1 MKHLFSTFAGR
12 LKLLLLCALFLTS
25 LARAYPPAPH
35 HLIFGLVRDDFG
47 TPMMSPRVQV
57 ILETPTGTQIAT
69 TVSPASAPGVN
80 YQLEVPMDAGI
91 TPDLY
96 EPSALQNA
104 APFKMVV
111 VIGAVTNLP
120 IQMAGD
126 FSHLGLPGQQT
137 RIDLTLGAD
146 LNGNGIPDAWELAYL
161 AALHSNLTLADL
173 TANTILGPD
182 GLTLLQEFLA
192 GYYPFD
198 PSDSFKLQLVDASG
212 GLPTLQFTVI
222 TGRAYTV
229 LGSPDMQNWSPLSF
243 VIPAEGSNGATHD
256 YYIAHSVSTLQVRV
270 LQPASGPE
278 MHYFR
283 LVLQ

>member
-1 MKHLFSTFAGR
+1 MKHLIYNYQR
-12 LKLLLLCALFLTS
+12 RVKLLFFGFLLTASF
-25 LARAYPPAPH
+25 ARAYPPAPH
-35 HLIFGLVRDDFG
+35 HVIFGLVRDDFG
-47 TPMMSPRVQV
+47 TPMMSRQIQV
-57 ILETPTGTQIAT
+57 ILETPTGIRIAT
-69 TVSPASAPGVN
+69 AISPAEAPGVN
-80 YQLEVPMDAGI
+80 YQLEIPMDAGI

-111 VIGAVTNLP
+111 VIGSVTNLP

-137 RIDLTLGAD
+137 RVDLTLGAD
-146 LNGNGIPDAWELAYL
+146 VNGNGIPDAWELAYL

-173 TANTILGPD
+173 SANSVLGPD

-198 PSDSFKLQLVDASG
+198 PGDSFKLQLVDAHG
-212 GLPTLQFTVI
+212 GAPILQFTAI
-222 TGRAYTV
+222 TGRSYTV
-229 LGSPDMQNWSPLSF
+229 LGSADMQNWSPLSF
-243 VIPAEGSNGATHD
+243 VIPAEGTNGPAHS
-256 YYIAHSVSTLQVRV
+256 YYIAQAVNTLQVQV
-270 LQPASGPE
+270 LQPGSGPE

-283 LVLQ
+283 LALQ

>member
-1 MKHLFSTFAGR
+1 MKQLICNYPRR
-12 LKLLLLCALFLTS
+12 LKYLLLGGLLMAS

-47 TPMMSPRVQV
+47 TPMMSRQVQV

-69 TVSPASAPGVN
+69 TISPAAAPGVN

-91 TPDLY
+91 TPDVY

-111 VIGAVTNLP
+111 VIGSITNLP

-126 FSHLGLPGQQT
+126 FSHLGQPGQQT

-146 LNGNGIPDAWELAYL
+146 VNGNGIPDAWELAYL

-173 TANTILGPD
+173 TANSILGPD

-198 PSDSFKLQLVDASG
+198 PADSFKLQLVDANG
-212 GLPTLQFTVI
+212 GAPILQFTAI
-222 TGRAYTV
+222 TGRAYTL
-229 LGSPDMQNWSPLSF
+229 LGSSDMQNWSPLSF
-243 VIPAEGSNGATHD
+243 VIPAEGSNGPTHS
-256 YYIAHSVSTLQVRV
+256 YYISQAVRTLQIQV
-270 LQPASGPE
+270 LQSAAGPE